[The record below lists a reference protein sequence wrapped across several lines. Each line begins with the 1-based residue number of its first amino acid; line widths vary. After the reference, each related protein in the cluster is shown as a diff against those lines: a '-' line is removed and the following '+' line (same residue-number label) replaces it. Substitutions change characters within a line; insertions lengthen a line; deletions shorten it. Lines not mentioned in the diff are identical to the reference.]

1 MKKKKGFTLVEIIF
15 CIVLL
20 IAIAGIFAF
29 NFMDSLNNNRD
40 RIYKR
45 IIENIESAGDAY
57 ITTVDLKTEDFEDIR
72 FVMQEEGNFTYITL
86 DELKDAGLL
95 SSKDTINNKTG
106 ASLEGVVKFSNDEGR
121 YDFEYI
127 ENPGNIVTV
136 VYEKNG
142 ADQVSRTAQA
152 FICENTGD
160 LAECVDTASLPI
172 IKRAGGRTFG
182 WSANPSAKTSDYK
195 EGSPLKTL
203 LKNSTFNIKN
213 DRLILY
219 AITSKENMVYYETK
233 EDYLSIPER
242 TTCTVYNNTPS
253 CDIILP
259 DYELDEYYDKLGWN
273 TNIDGS
279 GRNYPANSS
288 MAIDKSMTLYTSK
301 KVKDFDILVNKLSRV
316 SSTNVVSAN
325 LNIIFCLDV
334 SGSMSSYSRLSNL
347 KKVTTGLV
355 ERLNLRNSTISLISF
370 NSSSAVR
377 LRFDQD
383 ESKIIHELN
392 SLRASGGTSF
402 TSAISATN
410 SIMSSVNNGKNSVVI
425 FVSDGQSSILSNYGP
440 LVELKKKA
448 TIYAMGLGVAAN
460 NVELRTIASS
470 ASTYF
475 TYNDS
480 GDDMSFD
487 RFYRTFEDIV
497 QNIVILEGDG
507 LENAIPTAVQAGRL
521 TLNSLVISDKYPV
534 DIFLNGSKVGTYST
548 PNQYFYKEG
557 STYYFDVYNFS
568 KDNPSIGLAN
578 MKNLRIKYFYK
589 EDN

>member
-1 MKKKKGFTLVEIIF
+1 MKKKKGFTLIEIIV

-29 NFMDSLNNNRD
+29 NFMGSLSTNRD

-57 ITTVDLKTEDFEDIR
+57 ITTVDLKTDDFEDIR
-72 FVMQEEGNFTYITL
+72 FVMNEEENFTYITL
-86 DELKDAGLL
+86 DELKEAGLL
-95 SSKDTINNKTG
+95 SSKDVINNKTG
-106 ASLEGVVKFSNDEGR
+106 TPLEGVVKFTNDEGR

-127 ENPGNIVTV
+127 ENPGNIVTI

-152 FICENTGD
+152 FLCEKTDD
-160 LAECVDTASLPI
+160 LAECVKTASLPI

-182 WSANPSAKTSDYK
+182 WSANSSDRSSDYK
-195 EGSPLKTL
+195 EGSQLKML

-213 DRLILY
+213 NRLSLY

-242 TTCTVYNNTPS
+242 TSCTVYNNMPS

-259 DYELDEYYDKLGWN
+259 DYELNEYYEKLGWN
-273 TNIDGS
+273 TNSDGS
-279 GRNYPANSS
+279 GRNYPANSK

-301 KVKDFDILVNKLSRV
+301 KVKDFDILVNKLNRV
-316 SSTNVVSAN
+316 TSTNVVSAN

-334 SGSMSSYSRLSNL
+334 SGSMSSYNRLSNL

-355 ERLNLRNSTISLISF
+355 RRLNLRNSTISLISF
-370 NSSSAVR
+370 SSSSSVR

-392 SLRASGGTSF
+392 NLWASGGTSF

-410 SIMSSVNNGKNSVVI
+410 SIMSTVNNGKNSVVI
-425 FVSDGQSSILSNYGP
+425 FVSDGQSSISSNYGP
-440 LVELKKKA
+440 LVELKRKA

-460 NVELRTIASS
+460 NAQLRTIASS
-470 ASTYF
+470 MSTYF

-480 GDDMSFD
+480 GDDMSLE

-497 QNIVILEGDG
+497 QNIIILEGDG
-507 LENAIPTAVQAGRL
+507 LENAIPTTVKAGRL
-521 TLNSLVISDKYPV
+521 TLSSLVISDKYPV
-534 DIFLNGSKVGTYST
+534 DIFLNGSKIGTYST

-557 STYYFDVYNFS
+557 GTYYFDVYNFS